1 MFRNFDFLKPQ
12 IVELKTQHTGA
23 YAPIEVKK
31 FVSKNKN
38 GEVFPYQILVI
49 DKNFKKNSKRR

>member
-38 GEVFPYQILVI
+38 GEVFPYRILVI
-49 DKNFKKNSKRR
+49 DKNF